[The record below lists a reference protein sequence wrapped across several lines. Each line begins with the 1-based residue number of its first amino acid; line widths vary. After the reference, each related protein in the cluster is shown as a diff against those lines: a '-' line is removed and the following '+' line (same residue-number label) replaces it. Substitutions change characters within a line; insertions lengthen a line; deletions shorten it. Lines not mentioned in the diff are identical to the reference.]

1 MRYNL
6 IWSSAIAL
14 SLIITSLSY
23 AQTIEIDFRS
33 GLNETGR
40 SIDNATLGSVPFS
53 VPVLEDERTD
63 GDQLMLTVNG
73 FTGGQGAEIQASNSA
88 VLGLGIHS
96 GEDIDEFFLFDAI
109 LNESLTISFS
119 QDLYIQ
125 ELDLGSLFGFDNEQ
139 FTVNDIVIN
148 DADAN
153 SRDEFSFVTD
163 TDPDGMF
170 LPAGETLRLAATSGS
185 VNIQGLTVQ
194 VVTDDIPID
203 LICDVNMDGVINF
216 LDIAPF
222 ISLLTIGDFQAEADC
237 NQDGV
242 VSFLDIAPFI
252 MILTNS

>member
-33 GLNETGR
+33 GINETGR
-40 SIDNATLGSVPFS
+40 SLDNASLGSVPFS

-63 GDQLMLTVNG
+63 GEQLMLTVNG
-73 FTGGQGAEIQASNSA
+73 FTGGLGAEIQASSNN

-96 GEDIDEFFLFDAI
+96 FDDIDEFFLFDAI

-125 ELDLGSLFGFDNEQ
+125 EIDLGSLFGFDNEQ

-194 VVTDDIPID
+194 FVIVKGDVDLDGDVDFEDIPWF
-203 LICDVNMDGVINF
+203 V
-216 LDIAPF
+216 AA
-222 ISLLTIGDFQAEADC
+222 LLGATGQAEADIDC
-237 NQDGV
+237 DG
-242 VSFLDIAPFI
+242 DIDFNDIPIFVD
-252 MILTNS
+252 ILLGN